1 MAKLEHGM
9 AKPDLIDLQSRMPS
23 DAMMARDP
31 IYIESRPLFGTYA
44 PMICFNVVER
54 HPGDRV
60 TRQMG
65 IIQRM
70 PAALDAETRGLRASR
85 GGGDLSR

>member
-1 MAKLEHGM
+1 
-9 AKPDLIDLQSRMPS
+9 MPS
-23 DAMMARDP
+23 DALRLIQASDP

-44 PMICFNVVER
+44 PMICLNVVER
-54 HPGDRV
+54 HPGNRV

-65 IIQRM
+65 IIQIM